1 MANNWHTG
9 KVHAVKPAPATGYG
23 SATYSI
29 AEKPAFP
36 NAKLGGKPQ
45 PGRSTM
51 GAKKVKIYPASQGV

>member
-9 KVHAVKPAPATGYG
+9 KVHAVKGAPATGYG

-36 NAKLGGKPQ
+36 SAKLGGKPQ

-51 GAKKVKIYPASQGV
+51 GAKKVKVYPKCQGL